1 MTHTPGTLIRF
12 DVGNTVNVIL
22 SWDDDFPYT
31 LYSNSSVKQILIKAA
46 VSLMHPTVLYE
57 QM

>member
-1 MTHTPGTLIRF
+1 MTHTPVTLILF